1 MCGIAGIWYTD
12 GRPVDEAALRRM
24 IAAQRHRGPDGEG
37 YYCVGAVGLGHARL
51 RIIDLSP
58 AAAQPMTNE
67 DGTLWLT
74 YNGEIYNYLELTAE
88 LRALGHTFRS
98 RSDSEVILHA
108 YEQWGERCVER
119 FNGMWAFALWDE
131 RRRVLWCSRDRFGV
145 KPFYYLWDGQVF
157 ACASEIKAL
166 LAFQPEARRP
176 SYPYLLHFLT
186 SGLFDDGSETAFAP
200 VKSLPPAHSLTLRD
214 GVLRL
219 SRHWDYHPARRA
231 NYDYGAPE
239 ATFRDLLTDAVRLRL
254 LRSDVPVGTCLSGG
268 LDSSAIVALSARL
281 IDVPVRTF
289 SAIYEEPEANEAAY
303 VAIVNERCRAVPHL
317 VQPRPADFFDVLP
330 HIVWHQDEPTAG
342 PGLYSQ
348 WHVMQR
354 AHGVVTVLLDGQGSD
369 ELLGGYHHFFGP
381 YLATVLRRALRGE
394 RAAWPRLLAD
404 ARAIAALAGRSQV
417 LAALKPYV
425 PGPLRMLYRTWRG
438 TEASSDVHPEL
449 RALVGQQTIRRSYER
464 RFADPL
470 DDALYWSVVS
480 TSIPGLLH
488 YEDRNSMAFGLEA
501 RVPFLD
507 YRLVE
512 FCLGLPFDDKIRGA
526 TTKHLLRRALR
537 GVVPDAVLDRRDKK
551 GYPTPLARWL
561 RGPLRTAVADRLL
574 GSRLRQRGILRP
586 EAVEQKLAAHVAG
599 QHDYS
604 WEIWRWLTLE
614 AWFEQFIDRFEP
626 ARWARVPARR

>member
-1 MCGIAGIWYTD
+1 MCGIAGIWHTD
-12 GRPVDEAALRRM
+12 GRAVDEATLRRM
-24 IAAQRHRGPDGEG
+24 IAVQRHRGPDGEG
-37 YYCVGAVGLGHARL
+37 YHVAGAVGLGHARL
-51 RIIDLSP
+51 KIIDLSP

-67 DGTLWLT
+67 DGSLWLT
-74 YNGEIYNYLELTAE
+74 YNGEVYNYVELMAE

-108 YEQWGERCVER
+108 YEEWGERCVER

-145 KPFYYLWDGQVF
+145 KPFYYLWDGRTF

-176 SYPYLLHFLT
+176 NYPYLLHFLT

-200 VKSLPPAHSLTLRD
+200 VRSLPPAHALTVRD
-214 GVLRL
+214 GALRL
-219 SRHWDYHPARRA
+219 ARHWDYDAAQRA
-231 NYDYGAPE
+231 AYDYGAPE
-239 ATFRDLLTDAVRLRL
+239 ATFRELLGDAVRLRL

-268 LDSSAIVALSARL
+268 LDSSAIVALSSRL

-289 SAIYEEPEANEAAY
+289 SAIYDEPEANEAPY
-303 VAIVNERCRAVPHL
+303 VAVINERCRTLPHL
-317 VQPRPADFFDVLP
+317 VNPRPDDFMSIVP
-330 HIVWHQDEPTAG
+330 RIVWHQDEPTAG

-369 ELLGGYHHFFGP
+369 ELLGGYHHAFGP
-381 YLATVLRRALRGE
+381 YLATVFRRAAGGDLP
-394 RAAWPRLLAD
+394 AWRRLAAD
-404 ARAIAALAGRSQV
+404 AAAIAALAGRSQA
-417 LAALKPYV
+417 LAALKPYL
-425 PGPLRMLYRTWRG
+425 PAPLRALYRTWRG
-438 TEASSDVHPEL
+438 TEASGDVHRDL
-449 RALVGQQTIRRSYER
+449 RALVGDTAIQRQYAR

-470 DDALYWSVVS
+470 DDALYWSVAS

-512 FCLGLPFDDKIRGA
+512 FCLGLPFDDKVRGA
-526 TTKHLLRRALR
+526 TTKHIMRRALR
-537 GVVPDAVLDRRDKK
+537 GIVPDEVLDRRDKK

-561 RGPLRTAVADRLL
+561 RGPLRAPAADLLL
-574 GSRLRQRGILRP
+574 GSRLPQRGVLRP
-586 EAVEQKLAAHVAG
+586 AVVERKLAAHAAG
-599 QHDYS
+599 RHDYS

-614 AWFEQFIDRFEP
+614 LWFTQFIDAFDP
-626 ARWARVPARR
+626 ARWIHAPAGA